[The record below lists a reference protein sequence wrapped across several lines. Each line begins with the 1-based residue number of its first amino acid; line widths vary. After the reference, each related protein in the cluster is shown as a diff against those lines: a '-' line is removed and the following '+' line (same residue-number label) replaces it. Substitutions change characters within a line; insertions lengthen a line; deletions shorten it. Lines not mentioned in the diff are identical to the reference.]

1 MMSRAPAAADR
12 HVCDCGKSFLR
23 KEHLRRHQATH
34 SGPTFSCIVCGRSF
48 SRSDLLRRH
57 AAIHGS
63 AAAVPDS
70 RRGRACDT
78 CHANKTRCD
87 GGKQCSLC
95 AKRGVDCTYGR
106 RETASVSTQPSRTG
120 SGSRSPVDRVGLT
133 SASASTS
140 ATVSP
145 PSTASDPVAPPS
157 GPFSLAAPEAA
168 HGNGS
173 HHEGFTTRSALQ
185 AILRAAAARCSVT
198 APTQLPSPLTVPESW
213 LTACTESYLST
224 FHNRW
229 PIVHGPSFDQATDP
243 VLLVA
248 SIVMINSWLHYDRG
262 LKELTMRI
270 HDLLVEQS
278 FKELSNDTYDPSSPW
293 PLETYQVALL
303 NIIFAFET
311 GREACIKRARRL
323 LSLLVAAL
331 RQNNCFCSEAQDRE
345 RSTHFPGPFV
355 PWVFTTM
362 ERWKR
367 FAVATLQ
374 IDVFLSLF
382 CNQPP
387 LLRRE
392 ELDLGLTSTFAM
404 WNSYGLHIF
413 FPRHENEPWDRGA
426 YKMASLDVASPQH
439 SPQGVLIED
448 VQLCLLGTWSDIWL
462 LQQQRR
468 NRSEAVAAKVAVVSR
483 QLEAY
488 ERRLDGIEDAVERP
502 ELHGQYTEFLFRAYS
517 GKGLPSDP
525 KWRERVL
532 ERIHST
538 MSRVRMLHR
547 LLGMHLY
554 ADLPAVREIARMSP
568 SLMSE
573 PDTSAS
579 TPTPMWQRKA
589 LQIQEWAISPDSRA
603 AVLQAMYVSRTYR
616 ESSAVLRS
624 HPQQQ
629 PQLADPVAYMA
640 LSAAAAVFWAWSVHT
655 VDVCTCAPGLPLDIG
670 ARRRAAEAGPEVD
683 EWVRHGVGSIAL
695 HGMPVCKC
703 SAAAWLT
710 HFAEALARGGERWE
724 MGSICANVCL
734 SKLAFS

>member
-1 MMSRAPAAADR
+1 
-12 HVCDCGKSFLR
+12 
-23 KEHLRRHQATH
+23 
-34 SGPTFSCIVCGRSF
+34 
-48 SRSDLLRRH
+48 
-57 AAIHGS
+57 
-63 AAAVPDS
+63 
-70 RRGRACDT
+70 
-78 CHANKTRCD
+78 
-87 GGKQCSLC
+87 
-95 AKRGVDCTYGR
+95 
-106 RETASVSTQPSRTG
+106 
-120 SGSRSPVDRVGLT
+120 
-133 SASASTS
+133 
-140 ATVSP
+140 
-145 PSTASDPVAPPS
+145 
-157 GPFSLAAPEAA
+157 
-168 HGNGS
+168 
-173 HHEGFTTRSALQ
+173 
-185 AILRAAAARCSVT
+185 
-198 APTQLPSPLTVPESW
+198 
-213 LTACTESYLST
+213 
-224 FHNRW
+224 
-229 PIVHGPSFDQATDP
+229 
-243 VLLVA
+243 
-248 SIVMINSWLHYDRG
+248 
-262 LKELTMRI
+262 
-270 HDLLVEQS
+270 
-278 FKELSNDTYDPSSPW
+278 
-293 PLETYQVALL
+293 LETYQVALL

-311 GREACIKRARRL
+311 GVRVLDTSLERPLTCRSEKHASSGHAACSVSSSRRCGKTIA
-323 LSLLVAAL
+323 SAL
-331 RQNNCFCSEAQDRE
+331 RRRTARGARISQA
-345 RSTHFPGPFV
+345 HLFPGCSL
-355 PWVFTTM
+355 PWSAGNGTSSWPSGELAELT
-362 ERWKR
+362 RHR

-655 VDVCTCAPGLPLDIG
+655 VAVCTCAPGLPLDIG

>member
-120 SGSRSPVDRVGLT
+120 SGSRSPVDRAGLT

-426 YKMASLDVASPQH
+426 YKMASLD
-439 SPQGVLIED
+439 
-448 VQLCLLGTWSDIWL
+448 LCLLGTWSDIWL

-554 ADLPAVREIARMSP
+554 ADLPAVREIARI
-568 SLMSE
+568 
-573 PDTSAS
+573 

-683 EWVRHGVGSIAL
+683 EW
-695 HGMPVCKC
+695 
-703 SAAAWLT
+703 
-710 HFAEALARGGERWE
+710 ALARGGERWE